1 MLRSQLHSPTSPVH
15 RFSWQR
21 TLCFQSQHILPL
33 PREVSLSP
41 GEEPIQ
47 RHRARTQ
54 SGPRHSHAAAPRNRA
69 HGPPNTAHR
78 GICAWNACERAI
90 RNVAIRVC
98 WVVRRQPIRAHIW
111 GSMKGRT
118 YSSGRISLRTTGE
131 IERTTISIACDCTRD
146 AAHPT
151 GGSLRGSHRGKPRP
165 PCLPASS
172 VLLWAVAMRST
183 HNALLFAD
191 HLPPHLPFRQYGFTY
206 MMGRGLGTHRAAS
219 SLLCFCTLD
228 YSRANHGNWDRASA
242 RNELLDPCFKTG
254 SWETH
259 GFASDAPRMGFC
271 APQDTRSEKR
281 KRALPLYRVFCH
293 PPTSPVAFLCA
304 GGRMGSTPLRAISGS
319 AASETLFSRY
329 AILQHG

>member
-98 WVVRRQPIRAHIW
+98 WVVRRRPIRVHIW

-131 IERTTISIACDCTRD
+131 IERTTISIACDCSRD

-165 PCLPASS
+165 PCRFPRHPC
-172 VLLWAVAMRST
+172 LLWAVCDAFDTQCSPLRRPLASPPSFPSIWFHVHDGKGIGDPT
-183 HNALLFAD
+183 ERQAARCVFAHWITAVPITGTGTAL
-191 HLPPHLPFRQYGFTY
+191 PHVTNSWIRVS
-206 MMGRGLGTHRAAS
+206 RRAAGKLMDLRRMHHGWVLCSTGHTIGKKEACS
-219 SLLCFCTLD
+219 SPVQGVLSPTNF
-228 YSRANHGNWDRASA
+228 
-242 RNELLDPCFKTG
+242 
-254 SWETH
+254 
-259 GFASDAPRMGFC
+259 PRCVFVRGGKDGINPIACHFGFC
-271 APQDTRSEKR
+271 SIRN
-281 KRALPLYRVFCH
+281 
-293 PPTSPVAFLCA
+293 
-304 GGRMGSTPLRAISGS
+304 
-319 AASETLFSRY
+319 TLF
-329 AILQHG
+329 